1 MDGKDFLNLTEIY
14 KIMDKRIIKKVLQG
28 NALPKLSQTNSISVY
43 KGELTKRCIVEV
55 NIIIQEAFPA
65 LGEGFFKQFNRMIVD
80 FTDQRLRD
88 SADHVIRT
96 CIYPTPTI
104 ASFLSY
110 DNRIDL
116 YSYKEI
122 IKMCTTN
129 YNGFEDY
136 KYVENLDKY
145 VHIKD
150 IEDYEL

>member
-1 MDGKDFLNLTEIY
+1 MV
-14 KIMDKRIIKKVLQG
+14 IIK
-28 NALPKLSQTNSISVY
+28 S
-43 KGELTKRCIVEV
+43 
-55 NIIIQEAFPA
+55 AFPA
-65 LGEGFFKQFNRMIVD
+65 LEKGFYEQLSRMIKQD
-80 FTDQRLRD
+80 FTDKRFAD